1 MFAMIRNI
9 PSYLKGFVDTI
20 SFLASTLIGQSGSF
34 STSTTEPDSNNS
46 PSTQTQSGTA
56 PNASAYNN
64 STGYYNFSY
73 DYSSANLNANP
84 PGAQYT
90 TSGSSGYAPSYN
102 FQYTRPID
110 DLNKPIETKNDE
122 DHLRCK
128 LSSLCRVISNKGY
141 NTSVYDSI
149 TVRRSQVQLVDT
161 FKSHLNSKNLP

>member
-1 MFAMIRNI
+1 MIRSI
-9 PSYLKGFVDTI
+9 PAYLKGFVDTI
-20 SFLASTLIGQSGSF
+20 SFLATTLMGQGSF
-34 STSTTEPDSNNS
+34 STSPTQSSDLNTP
-46 PSTQTQSGTA
+46 PSSQTQSGTA
-56 PNASAYNN
+56 PNAGAAYN
-64 STGYYNFSY
+64 SSAGYYNYSY
-73 DYSSANLNANP
+73 DYSSANLNQSA

-128 LSSLCRVISNKGY
+128 LSSLCRVINSKGY

-149 TVRRSQVQLVDT
+149 TVSMFT
-161 FKSHLNSKNLP
+161 E